1 MKRIPFPPLKD
12 ARAPLPR
19 EGEVGGCHSR
29 RGRHKTPRNAPG
41 GMEVSNER
49 GRHGR
54 IFANVERR
62 DQRSGR
68 SWRLSRSRRW
78 LTFLVGQFI
87 NISPSLVFFS
97 RLSGLFSSS
106 WFTTLSIRT
115 PALTAPVGLTTPTG
129 ANANADADAAL
140 FGGSSPC
147 PRLRPLSISP
157 SGRCS
162 SRPRVPPDL
171 VLGPRSLAWKAR
183 WSVECA
189 GGLDPSPSLRPS
201 VRCCCPGPTSSSL
214 GRRRFPLASE
224 AAAQQRETSAAASR
238 VERSRSRIV

>member
-1 MKRIPFPPLKD
+1 MKRIPFPPLED
-12 ARAPLPR
+12 APAPLPR

-41 GMEVSNER
+41 GMEASNER
-49 GRHGR
+49 GRHGH

-87 NISPSLVFFS
+87 DILPSLVFFS
-97 RLSGLFSSS
+97 RLSPYFLLLGSQHRVFALR
-106 WFTTLSIRT
+106 LSLR
-115 PALTAPVGLTTPTG
+115 PSA
-129 ANANADADAAL
+129 
-140 FGGSSPC
+140 S
-147 PRLRPLSISP
+147 LRPLAPTPTPTPTPPPLSLEAPLRAPASAP
-157 SGRCS
+157 S
-162 SRPRVPPDL
+162 
-171 VLGPRSLAWKAR
+171 RSLRRVAAAVGPASPPTLFWVLAR
-183 WSVECA
+183 SPGKPGGVWSARVA
-189 GGLDPSPSLRPS
+189 SIPLRPS

-238 VERSRSRIV
+238 VEKSRSRIV